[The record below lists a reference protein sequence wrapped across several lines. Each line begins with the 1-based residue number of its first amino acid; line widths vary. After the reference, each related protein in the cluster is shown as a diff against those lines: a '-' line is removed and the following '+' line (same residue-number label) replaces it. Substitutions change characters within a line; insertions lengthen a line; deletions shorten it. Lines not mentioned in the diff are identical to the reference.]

1 MSEKR
6 TWCHKV
12 PVIDSI
18 YCLIKLFSLLGSLT
32 IIIILTGFCFLLD
45 WSRSLLRL
53 ERGVGLILA
62 SLSSRRFCHPGGQ
75 IDEEVWIENGVFRR
89 EILMLSKTRS
99 ATQTGIFCSY
109 FLNGILER

>member
-6 TWCHKV
+6 SWCHNV

-18 YCLIKLFSLLGSLT
+18 YCLIIIKLFSLLGSLT
-32 IIIILTGFCFLLD
+32 IIIILTGSFFLLD

-62 SLSSRRFCHPGGQ
+62 SLRR
-75 IDEEVWIENGVFRR
+75 
-89 EILMLSKTRS
+89 
-99 ATQTGIFCSY
+99 
-109 FLNGILER
+109 LERVFLVAVVFVKR